1 MSRSKKVFAVHR
13 GEILKTKF
21 NGAPGVGAYAL
32 ANALGFPGIHDVVR
46 GDRAISADTAVRLGS
61 ISACTGAILAQSSER
76 PRPETCRGQRNRQK
90 EQTPEGGL

>member
-21 NGAPGVGAYAL
+21 NGAPGVGTYAL

-46 GDRAISADTAVRLGS
+46 GDL
-61 ISACTGAILAQSSER
+61 AC
-76 PRPETCRGQRNRQK
+76 
-90 EQTPEGGL
+90 GGLRRTDADRY